1 VVSEKLKT
9 KRKTK
14 AENNGAISLK
24 GNNNNASAAL
34 RSLTALK
41 KLQNHSYHKINH
53 QSQNFDF
60 CEFLCN
66 KNSVHS
72 SERLKLLGLVLE

>member
-1 VVSEKLKT
+1 MVSEKLKT

-34 RSLTALK
+34 RTLTALK

-53 QSQNFDF
+53 QSQILIFVNSFAT
-60 CEFLCN
+60 

-72 SERLKLLGLVLE
+72 SERLKLLGLVLK

>member
-34 RSLTALK
+34 RTLTALK
-41 KLQNHSYHKINH
+41 KIAKS
-53 QSQNFDF
+53 
-60 CEFLCN
+60 FLP
-66 KNSVHS
+66 
-72 SERLKLLGLVLE
+72 